1 MQYIIMK
8 QVDSNTWTSF
18 FGGTEPVYVYTTL
31 LEAQTK
37 LVELQA
43 NNLTGT
49 NYKIE
54 SFPEGSEI

>member
-18 FGGTEPVYVYTTL
+18 FGGAEPVYVYTTL

-37 LVELQA
+37 LAELQA
-43 NNLTGT
+43 NNPTGIA
-49 NYKIE
+49 YKIE
-54 SFPEGSEI
+54 SYPEGTEI